1 MADDA
6 TPEYNEI
13 PEADRKKAK
22 AFFDRGN
29 TVAATGNYDYAIEMY
44 LSGLAIDPDA
54 VDPAAPAGTAAAG
67 MDSSGT
73 KLIGSDTGVDADVA
87 EQGRARGRF
96 GRTARR
102 NDAAAFDQNPSWW
115 VPVMLGLMVL
125 GLIWLVV
132 YYLSNFAWPIKS
144 IGAWNMGIGFALIMI
159 GFAMTTRWK

>member
-1 MADDA
+1 MSAS
-6 TPEYNEI
+6 
-13 PEADRKKAK
+13 RKKP
-22 AFFDRGN
+22 D
-29 TVAATGNYDYAIEMY
+29 
-44 LSGLAIDPDA
+44 AIDPDA

-73 KLIGSDTGVDADVA
+73 KLIESDTDTDTDTDAA

-96 GRTARR
+96 GKR

-115 VPVMLGLMVL
+115 VPVMLGLMGL